1 MDRKEDFE
9 KLYDMMLEYE
19 EEIHKKNQKR
29 IKIGMKCLLIIPMIF
44 LILLLLTQSSKLVF
58 LILWIV
64 SLFILAAYLI
74 FVEYSD
80 DKLQQKLSEI
90 SNREQAERDALI
102 GSGIAQVE
110 ERIRTVIKDKELEVF
125 KEQAEERQELSDDAK
140 NGSEEAAGKEET
152 EAEVQQEVDKA

>member
-1 MDRKEDFE
+1 MDKKEDFE

-140 NGSEEAAGKEET
+140 NGSEEAAEKEET

>member
-19 EEIHKKNQKR
+19 EEINKKNQKR

-64 SLFILAAYLI
+64 SLFILATYLI

-140 NGSEEAAGKEET
+140 NGSEEAAEKEET

>member
-140 NGSEEAAGKEET
+140 NGSEEVAEKEET

>member
-125 KEQAEERQELSDDAK
+125 KEQAKERQELSDDAK
-140 NGSEEAAGKEET
+140 NEAEEVVAEEET

>member
-64 SLFILAAYLI
+64 SLFILATYLI
-74 FVEYSD
+74 FIEYSD

-125 KEQAEERQELSDDAK
+125 KEQAEEQQELSDDAK
-140 NGSEEAAGKEET
+140 NGSEEAAEKEET

>member
-74 FVEYSD
+74 FIEYSD

-125 KEQAEERQELSDDAK
+125 KEQAEEQQELSDDAK
-140 NGSEEAAGKEET
+140 NGSEEAAEKEET

>member
-110 ERIRTVIKDKELEVF
+110 ERILTVIKDKELEVF

-140 NGSEEAAGKEET
+140 NGSEEAAEKEET

>member
-1 MDRKEDFE
+1 MERKEDFE

-125 KEQAEERQELSDDAK
+125 KEQAKERQELSDDAK
-140 NGSEEAAGKEET
+140 NGSEEAAEEEET

>member
-1 MDRKEDFE
+1 
-9 KLYDMMLEYE
+9 
-19 EEIHKKNQKR
+19 
-29 IKIGMKCLLIIPMIF
+29 MKCLLIIPMIF

-64 SLFILAAYLI
+64 SLFILATYLI

-125 KEQAEERQELSDDAK
+125 KEQVEEQQELSDDAK

>member
-1 MDRKEDFE
+1 MENKKDGKEDYE
-9 KLYDMMLEYE
+9 KLYDMMLAYE

-29 IKIGMKCLLIIPMIF
+29 IKVGMKCLLIIPMIF

-74 FVEYSD
+74 SVEYSD

-90 SNREQAERDALI
+90 SNQEKEKREALI
-102 GSGIAQVE
+102 GGSIEQVE
-110 ERIRTVIKDKELEVF
+110 ERIRTAIRERELED
-125 KEQAEERQELSDDAK
+125 KGQMTEEQEI
-140 NGSEEAAGKEET
+140 
-152 EAEVQQEVDKA
+152 

>member
-1 MDRKEDFE
+1 MERKEDFE

-125 KEQAEERQELSDDAK
+125 KEQAKERQELSDDAK
-140 NGSEEAAGKEET
+140 SGSEEAAEKEET

>member
-64 SLFILAAYLI
+64 SLFILATYLI

-140 NGSEEAAGKEET
+140 NGSEEAAEKEET

>member
-74 FVEYSD
+74 FIEYSD

-140 NGSEEAAGKEET
+140 NGSEEAAEKEET

>member
-125 KEQAEERQELSDDAK
+125 KEQAEEQQELSDDAK
-140 NGSEEAAGKEET
+140 NGSEEAAEKEET

>member
-64 SLFILAAYLI
+64 SLFILATYLI

-125 KEQAEERQELSDDAK
+125 KEQVEEQQELSDDAK

>member
-19 EEIHKKNQKR
+19 GEIHKKNQKR

-125 KEQAEERQELSDDAK
+125 KGQAGGAFR
-140 NGSEEAAGKEET
+140 
-152 EAEVQQEVDKA
+152 

>member
-125 KEQAEERQELSDDAK
+125 KEQAEELQELSDDAK
-140 NGSEEAAGKEET
+140 NGSEEAAEKEET

>member
-1 MDRKEDFE
+1 MENKKDGKEDYE
-9 KLYDMMLEYE
+9 KLYDMMLAYE

-29 IKIGMKCLLIIPMIF
+29 IKVGMKCLLIIPMIF

-74 FVEYSD
+74 SVEYSD

-90 SNREQAERDALI
+90 SNQEKEKREALI
-102 GSGIAQVE
+102 GGSIEQVE
-110 ERIRTVIKDKELEVF
+110 ERIRTAIREREDKGQMTE
-125 KEQAEERQELSDDAK
+125 EQEI
-140 NGSEEAAGKEET
+140 
-152 EAEVQQEVDKA
+152 

>member
-125 KEQAEERQELSDDAK
+125 KEQAKERQELSDDAK
-140 NGSEEAAGKEET
+140 SGSEEAAEKEET

>member
-19 EEIHKKNQKR
+19 GEIHKKNQKR

-125 KEQAEERQELSDDAK
+125 KGQAEERQELSDDAK
-140 NGSEEAAGKEET
+140 NGSEEAAEKEET

>member
-19 EEIHKKNQKR
+19 GEIHKKNQKR

-125 KEQAEERQELSDDAK
+125 KGQAEERQELSDDAK
-140 NGSEEAAGKEET
+140 NGSKEAAEKEET

>member
-140 NGSEEAAGKEET
+140 NGSEEAAEKEET

>member
-19 EEIHKKNQKR
+19 GEIHKKNQKR

-125 KEQAEERQELSDDAK
+125 KGQAEERQELSDDAK
-140 NGSEEAAGKEET
+140 NGSEEAAEKEET
-152 EAEVQQEVDKA
+152 EAEVQQEVDKV